1 MIAAISPADINYE
14 ETLSTLRYA
23 DRAKQIKTKAV
34 INDKSQDRVIREL
47 MEENERLKKQLMEI
61 LKVPPTTL
69 KSELSP
75 EERASMQEEM
85 RREIQAQ
92 LQANSE
98 RLETQNQK
106 AFLEK
111 LAEARREAAIL
122 KEVLGNAKS
131 EKDSRS
137 CIDCP
142 YISNLNED
150 PQLSGVINH
159 LIEADEVTVGR
170 QGAPGNPETE
180 EDAIDK
186 LSGKRTWVLLKGLN
200 IHDIHAKFRR
210 LSSGQIELAVVEGSL
225 KNTKVNGTALT
236 SSKILEPA
244 DRILFGSYHLYV
256 FHNPKQTA
264 LVNEKKVDWESA
276 QQELARGEGMDQ
288 FGQAMMEKD
297 RFILQQQLIEM
308 MPMVRE
314 VNAIASRLNKHRT
327 FEILLLPPLIQQAL
341 YGQGKTTKIMI
352 RMTCNVSGHVWIWER
367 GKFMNRRFLIQEM
380 FQEFENEDHAS
391 TRKKSITQE
400 DDPFWEPLESLLV
413 GFVPVFL
420 QSLAYGLDFSDRLQI
435 TDLDGAAIGWLDT
448 ALKPCFQSGS
458 LSAGDD
464 DFFVD
469 DPKDLLG
476 KPYYFKVELKE
487 LSVTGLKSPLRP
499 TLHYRVFKERSETII
514 PIQIT
519 DQEVVSIN
527 HSRLVT
533 FKRMEAEHVE
543 YLEEGCI
550 TFLMFVEQSGSTS
563 ATAVET
569 SSVEVEH
576 PNLRRGSI
584 AVLQGVDEQ
593 VKQNI
598 LQKLQQIREKQQRAR
613 FQELKEMLL
622 HWRNLQPS
630 AEAFEEVINGLNALF
645 DPKLPC
651 TSNCDKS
658 SLGAH
663 AEVKTSILQKNEEN
677 AATEENASK
686 KKKKQWSLNISK
698 VPNTTPLNLRD

>member
-1 MIAAISPADINYE
+1 
-14 ETLSTLRYA
+14 
-23 DRAKQIKTKAV
+23 
-34 INDKSQDRVIREL
+34 
-47 MEENERLKKQLMEI
+47 
-61 LKVPPTTL
+61 
-69 KSELSP
+69 
-75 EERASMQEEM
+75 
-85 RREIQAQ
+85 
-92 LQANSE
+92 
-98 RLETQNQK
+98 
-106 AFLEK
+106 
-111 LAEARREAAIL
+111 
-122 KEVLGNAKS
+122 
-131 EKDSRS
+131 
-137 CIDCP
+137 
-142 YISNLNED
+142 
-150 PQLSGVINH
+150 
-159 LIEADEVTVGR
+159 
-170 QGAPGNPETE
+170 
-180 EDAIDK
+180 
-186 LSGKRTWVLLKGLN
+186 
-200 IHDIHAKFRR
+200 
-210 LSSGQIELAVVEGSL
+210 
-225 KNTKVNGTALT
+225 
-236 SSKILEPA
+236 
-244 DRILFGSYHLYV
+244 
-256 FHNPKQTA
+256 
-264 LVNEKKVDWESA
+264 
-276 QQELARGEGMDQ
+276 
-288 FGQAMMEKD
+288 
-297 RFILQQQLIEM
+297 
-308 MPMVRE
+308 
-314 VNAIASRLNKHRT
+314 
-327 FEILLLPPLIQQAL
+327 
-341 YGQGKTTKIMI
+341 MI

-476 KPYYFKVELKE
+476 KPYYFKVGTVISRFPIEYLEGVMMVELKE

-499 TLHYRVFKERSETII
+499 TLHYRVFKERGETII
-514 PIQIT
+514 PIPIT

-613 FQELKEMLL
+613 FQELKVIFSLFFMIGRPDEGTVIA
-622 HWRNLQPS
+622 S
-630 AEAFEEVINGLNALF
+630 ASSTTYPAGANTYGGVIATKIN
-645 DPKLPC
+645 
-651 TSNCDKS
+651 
-658 SLGAH
+658 SLGRQLRSMG
-663 AEVKTSILQKNEEN
+663 VLKTTANVRTLAPDHIEN
-677 AATEENASK
+677 KPLRA
-686 KKKKQWSLNISK
+686 
-698 VPNTTPLNLRD
+698 VPPFTTDPVYRQRMMAKGETPPSSSSNMMTKDLHPQPGCSTQIRKRL